1 MTGLLPSG
9 NFAVHAMTSNRPYL
23 LRALY
28 QWLLDN
34 GMTPQILVDATD
46 TEAMLPAEHVR
57 EGRIVLNISPSA
69 VADLLIADDAVS
81 FKARFAGR
89 SLAVR
94 APVRAVLAIY
104 ARENGK
110 GMAFPP
116 ESPDTNSPSPRP
128 GENRPSLRVVK

>member
-1 MTGLLPSG
+1 
-9 NFAVHAMTSNRPYL
+9 MTSNRPYL

-46 TEAMLPAEHVR
+46 AGAVLPPEHVR
-57 EGRIVLNISPSA
+57 EGRIVLNISPAA
-69 VADLLIADDAVS
+69 VADLLLADDAVS
-81 FKARFAGR
+81 FKARFGGR
-89 SLAVR
+89 PMAVR
-94 APVRAVLAIY
+94 APVRSILAIY

-116 ESPDTNSPSPRP
+116 ESPDTGSPAPEGGDKRP
-128 GENRPSLRVVK
+128 ALRVVK

>member
-1 MTGLLPSG
+1 MNG
-9 NFAVHAMTSNRPYL
+9 MTSNRPYL

-34 GMTPQILVDATD
+34 NMTPQILVDATD
-46 TEAMLPAEHVR
+46 AEAVLPQEHVR

-69 VADLLIADDAVS
+69 VTDLLIADAAIS

-89 SLAVR
+89 SCAVH

-116 ESPDTNSPSPRP
+116 ESPDTDSPAPKGGDSKPA
-128 GENRPSLRVVK
+128 LRVVK

>member
-1 MTGLLPSG
+1 MNG
-9 NFAVHAMTSNRPYL
+9 MTSNRPYL

-34 GMTPQILVDATD
+34 NMTPQILVDATD
-46 TEAMLPAEHVR
+46 AEAVLPQEHVR
-57 EGRIVLNISPSA
+57 EGRMVLNISPSA
-69 VADLLIADDAVS
+69 VTDLLIADAAIS

-89 SLAVR
+89 SCAVH
-94 APVRAVLAIY
+94 APIRAVLAIY

-116 ESPDTNSPSPRP
+116 ESPDTDSPAPKGGDSKPA
-128 GENRPSLRVVK
+128 LRVVK

>member
-1 MTGLLPSG
+1 MTG
-9 NFAVHAMTSNRPYL
+9 MTSNRPYL

-28 QWLLDN
+28 QWVLDN
-34 GMTPQILVDATD
+34 GMTPQILVDATAAD
-46 TEAMLPAEHVR
+46 TKLPQQHVK
-57 EGRIVLNISPSA
+57 EGRIVLNISPAA

-89 SLAVR
+89 SIAVH

-116 ESPDTNSPSPRP
+116 ESPDTDSPSPKGGDSKP
-128 GENRPSLRVVK
+128 ALRVVK

>member
-1 MTGLLPSG
+1 MS
-9 NFAVHAMTSNRPYL
+9 SNRPYL

-46 TEAMLPAEHVR
+46 AGAAVPREHVK

-69 VADLLIADDAVS
+69 VADLLLADDAVS
-81 FKARFAGR
+81 FKARFGGR
-89 SLAVR
+89 SRAVS
-94 APVRAVLAIY
+94 APVRSVLAIY

-116 ESPDTNSPSPRP
+116 ESPDTNSPAPEGGDKRP
-128 GENRPSLRVVK
+128 ALRVVK

>member
-1 MTGLLPSG
+1 MNG
-9 NFAVHAMTSNRPYL
+9 MTSNRPYL

-34 GMTPQILVDATD
+34 NMTPQILVDATD
-46 TEAMLPAEHVR
+46 AEAVLPQEHVR

-69 VADLLIADDAVS
+69 VTDLLIADAAIS

-89 SLAVR
+89 SCAVH
-94 APVRAVLAIY
+94 APIRAVLAIY

-116 ESPDTNSPSPRP
+116 ESPDTDSPAPKGGDSKPA
-128 GENRPSLRVVK
+128 LRVVK

>member
-1 MTGLLPSG
+1 MNG
-9 NFAVHAMTSNRPYL
+9 MTSNRPYL

-34 GMTPQILVDATD
+34 NMTPQILVDATD
-46 TEAMLPAEHVR
+46 AEAVLPQEHVR
-57 EGRIVLNISPSA
+57 EGRMVLNISPSA
-69 VADLLIADDAVS
+69 VTDLLIADAAIS

-89 SLAVR
+89 SCAVH

-116 ESPDTNSPSPRP
+116 ESPDTDSPAPKGGDSKPA
-128 GENRPSLRVVK
+128 LRVVK

>member
-1 MTGLLPSG
+1 
-9 NFAVHAMTSNRPYL
+9 MTSNRPYL

-46 TEAMLPAEHVR
+46 AGAVVPQDHVR

-69 VADLLIADDAVS
+69 VAGLLIADDAVS

-89 SLAVR
+89 SCAVR

-116 ESPDTNSPSPRP
+116 ERPDTDSPSPKAGDSRP
-128 GENRPSLRVVK
+128 ALRVVK